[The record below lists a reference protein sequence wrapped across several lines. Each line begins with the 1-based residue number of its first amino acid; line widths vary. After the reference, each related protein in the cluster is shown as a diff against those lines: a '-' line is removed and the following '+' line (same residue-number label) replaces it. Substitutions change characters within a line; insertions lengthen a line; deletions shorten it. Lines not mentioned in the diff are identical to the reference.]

1 VAIYKTALKT
11 KELFPA
17 VAILLSFILA
27 WFAGFLRHRSDIAPF
42 LKQALPS
49 AKHFAPVSNTVY
61 AGLTNS
67 QPQDKKAGFVA
78 VHSVSGYAGP
88 VTVAVGLDK
97 NAKIVAAA
105 IVRHTESPVFFRKV
119 LANGFPKKYVGK
131 SYVDRFEIGADID
144 AVTGATVSLTALT
157 KAVHLASSDIAANHL
172 GLPGL
177 AQETSQISFGPPEVT
192 LIVLF
197 IFGFIAY
204 SKTISIT
211 RYLKWTL
218 LIASLVLIGFIFK
231 KPLSLININSLL
243 LGYWPGFKSNLY
255 WYLLLAAVLIPVILK
270 GKAHYCNCICPFG
283 AAQQILITL
292 GGSKINI
299 PQKYS
304 RFLKFF
310 QRILAWFAVICA
322 LLFRNPAIINYEVSA
337 TFFTFIGRNWHFVL
351 LAFILVVSL
360 FITRPWCNYLC
371 PVCAVND
378 YIKLLRSCFARARR
392 PD

>member
-1 VAIYKTALKT
+1 VAIHKTALKT
-11 KELFPA
+11 KELFLA
-17 VAILLSFILA
+17 VAILLSFIIAWLA
-27 WFAGFLRHRSDIAPF
+27 GSLRHRSDITPF

-49 AKHFAPVSNTVY
+49 ARIFSPVSNTVY
-61 AGLTNS
+61 AGFIDS
-67 QPQDKKAGFVA
+67 QRQDKVGFVA

-105 IVRHTESPVFFRKV
+105 IVKHTESPAFFRKV
-119 LANGFPKKYVGK
+119 LANGFPKKYIGK
-131 SYVDRFEIGADID
+131 SYADRFEIRTDID
-144 AVTGATVSLTALT
+144 AVTGATVSLAALT

-172 GLPGL
+172 GLPPL
-177 AQETSQISFGPPEVT
+177 IKETSPITFALPEIT
-192 LIVLF
+192 LILLF

-204 SKTISIT
+204 SKTISIA
-211 RYLKWTL
+211 RYLKWIL
-218 LIASLVLIGFIFK
+218 LIASLILIGFIFK

-243 LGYWPGFKSNLY
+243 LGYWPPFKTNLY

-304 RFLKFF
+304 RSLKFF

-322 LLFRNPAIINYEVSA
+322 LFYRNPAIISYEVSA
-337 TFFTFIGRNWHFVL
+337 TFFTFIGRNWQFIL
-351 LAFILVVSL
+351 LALILVASV
-360 FITRPWCNYLC
+360 FITRPWCSYLC

-378 YIKLLRSCFARARR
+378 YIKLLRNCFAHTRR
-392 PD
+392 PK

>member
-1 VAIYKTALKT
+1 MKT
-11 KELFPA
+11 KELVLA

-27 WFAGFLRHRSDIAPF
+27 WFAGFLRNRSDIAPF

-49 AKHFAPVSNTVY
+49 ARNFTPVSNTVY
-61 AGLTNS
+61 AGFTGS
-67 QPQDKKAGFVA
+67 QPQDKAGFVA
-78 VHSVSGYAGP
+78 VHSVSGYAAP

-97 NAKIVAAA
+97 NAKIVAAS
-105 IVRHTESPVFFRKV
+105 IIKHTESPAFFRKI
-119 LANGFPKKYVGK
+119 LANGYPKKYFGK
-131 SYVDRFEIGADID
+131 SYAEQFEIGTDID
-144 AVTGATVSLTALT
+144 AVTGATVSLEALT

-172 GLPGL
+172 GLPRL
-177 AQETSQISFGPPEVT
+177 IRETSPISFALPEVT
-192 LIVLF
+192 LILLF

-211 RYLKWTL
+211 RYLKWIL

-243 LGYWPGFKSNLY
+243 LGYWPPFKTNLY

-283 AAQQILITL
+283 SAQQILITL

-299 PQKYS
+299 PLKYS
-304 RFLKFF
+304 RSLKFF

-322 LLFRNPAIINYEVSA
+322 LFYRNPAVINYEVSA
-337 TFFTFIGRNWHFVL
+337 TFFTFIGRNWQFIL
-351 LAFILVVSL
+351 LALILVASV

-371 PVCAVND
+371 PVCALND

-392 PD
+392 PE